1 MGNQQIL
8 LIVLGM
14 IIVGITVSMAIILLN
29 ENAVSSNRDAIATD
43 LINIAV
49 RAQQYYNTP
58 VRMGGGGGSF
68 IGLTAD
74 ADGMRKLV
82 SPATSNNGN
91 GTYTIRAA
99 GNASRVIIEAIGRME
114 LNDGSLPTMIC
125 TVTQGSAMVEIEN

>member
-29 ENAVSSNRDAIATD
+29 DNAVSSNRDAIATD

-58 VRMGGGGGSF
+58 VRMGGGGGTF

-74 ADGMRKLV
+74 SVGMLKLV
-82 SPATSNNGN
+82 STLTSNNGN
-91 GTYTIRAA
+91 GTYTIRTA
-99 GNASRVIIEAIGRME
+99 GNTTRVIIQAVGRME
-114 LNDGSLPTMIC
+114 LMDGSLPTMIC